1 MPHITAVFAET
12 EKAVVNILRND
23 NNKLAIRNALGAEF
37 PQYPIK
43 NIAIIPKIIA
53 EHHLQFCDNL
63 LPLEFVIDVGKQD
76 RTLNDKDS
84 ARLSG
89 RMLAYCPDLKDV
101 HFGAWLREMSSN
113 GFTECKIG
121 E

>member
-12 EKAVVNILRND
+12 NEDVASVMRSSS
-23 NNKLAIRNALGAEF
+23 NKLAIRNALGAEF
-37 PQYPIK
+37 LQYPIK
-43 NIAIIPKIIA
+43 DIAIIPKIIPK
-53 EHHLQFCDNL
+53 HHLQFCDNL
-63 LPLEFVIDVGKQD
+63 LPLEFVIDVGKQS

-84 ARLSG
+84 AKLCR
-89 RMLAYCPDLKDV
+89 RMLEYCPDLKDV
-101 HFGAWLREMSSN
+101 HFGVWLREMSSN